1 MKWVPTDE
9 VDIGVSGNFIYTDIP
24 YDGTV
29 IRILASEKAILR
41 YVDQYKKAIA
51 KLRQVPAQEIIAIME
66 AKDTKEEIKPQ
77 RKGPNLPLQSR

>member
-24 YDGTV
+24 YDGSV
-29 IRILASEKAILR
+29 IRILASEKAILQ
-41 YVDQYKKAIA
+41 YVEKYKKAIA

-66 AKDTKEEIKPQ
+66 AKDTKETKEPP
-77 RKGPNLPLQSR
+77 RHGPKLPF